1 MKLHFLCVISLLLG
15 IFHRAKAQE
24 NSPSDKGSSLSH
36 VGIKAH
42 YGFIFAHSRD
52 VSNLANSYPSGIEF
66 NLSKRLTS
74 QKTWDQCHCFPH
86 VGLIFSYFDYDNSIV
101 GKSVTAAPYLEP
113 VFKINPSIH
122 FSVRGAL
129 GLSYLT
135 HPYDALSNPANQS
148 YSMPVGGYLAL
159 GTGFHI
165 RTSDRLW
172 FNMSAQYN
180 HISNGGIKEP
190 NKGLN
195 YPTVAGGFHYYLEAP
210 SLPNWPVQN
219 NENSTKLNFR
229 TEIYGS
235 SKSILPGEK
244 IRYFIGGFQLSAGKR
259 IGLLNSLRAGAEWTF
274 DYALQERLRRN
285 GSNTKHFHRAG
296 ILLGHEF
303 LMGKFLFS
311 QHMGWYAYNP
321 SGYNTLLYQRY
332 SLLYKIN
339 SRWFTG
345 FNLKAHGHVAN
356 FIDLRIGRSI
366 N

>member
-1 MKLHFLCVISLLLG
+1 MKLHFVCVISLLSG
-15 IFHRAKAQE
+15 IFNWAKAQE
-24 NSPSDKGSSLSH
+24 NSPPDKGSPLSH
-36 VGIKAH
+36 VGIRAH

-52 VSNLANSYPSGIEF
+52 VSNLANSYPSGIEV
-66 NLSKRLTS
+66 NLSKRLIS

-113 VFKINPSIH
+113 VFKINRSIH
-122 FSVRGAL
+122 FTVRGAL

-135 HPYDALSNPANQS
+135 RPYDALSNPANQS

-159 GTGFHI
+159 GTGFHL
-165 RTSDRLW
+165 RASDRLW

-195 YPTVAGGFHYYLEAP
+195 YPTVAGGFHYYLKKP
-210 SLPNWPVQN
+210 SLPTWPVRN
-219 NENSTKLNFR
+219 NESSDKLNFR
-229 TEIYGS
+229 GEVYGS

-244 IRYFIGGFQLSAGKR
+244 KRYFIGGLQLSAGKQ

-274 DYALQERLRRN
+274 DYALQERLRRS
-285 GSNTKHFHRAG
+285 GSNPNHFHRAG

-356 FIDLRIGRSI
+356 FIDFRVGRNI